1 MNGGGDSRKLE
12 RIEEAVLKLTENT
25 AYLRG
30 RMEDIHAR
38 TAEIP
43 IMVEDQTRMK
53 RAVRAI
59 MLAVPAAIILI
70 HAEEVWAWVATL
82 ID

>member
-1 MNGGGDSRKLE
+1 MSAAGDTRKLE
-12 RIEEAVLKLTENT
+12 RIEEALLKLTEST

-43 IMVEDQTRMK
+43 IMVEDQTRMRRSL
-53 RAVRAI
+53 RAVI
-59 MLAVPAAIILI
+59 LTVVFGILAHVR
-70 HAEEVWAWVATL
+70 EVWAWAASLVQ
-82 ID
+82 

>member
-1 MNGGGDSRKLE
+1 MNGHSDTRKLE
-12 RIEEAVLKLTENT
+12 RIEEALLKLTEDT

-30 RMEDIHAR
+30 RMEDIHVR

-53 RAVRAI
+53 RSLRAFMLTVAFVILAHVR
-59 MLAVPAAIILI
+59 
-70 HAEEVWAWVATL
+70 EVWAWATTL
-82 ID
+82 IQ

>member
-1 MNGGGDSRKLE
+1 MSAAGDTRKLE
-12 RIEEAVLKLTENT
+12 RIEEALLKLTEST

-43 IMVEDQTRMK
+43 IMVEEQGRMK
-53 RAVRAI
+53 RSLRAV
-59 MLAVPAAIILI
+59 MLTVLLGIIA
-70 HAEEVWAWVATL
+70 HAREVWAWASSLVQ
-82 ID
+82 

>member
-1 MNGGGDSRKLE
+1 MNGQSDTRKLE
-12 RIEEAVLKLTENT
+12 RIEEALLKLTEDT

-30 RMEDIHAR
+30 RMEDIHSR

-53 RAVRAI
+53 RSLRAF
-59 MLAVPAAIILI
+59 MLTVVFVILA
-70 HAEEVWAWVATL
+70 HVKEVWAWAATL
-82 ID
+82 IQ